1 MRVDNGVFYE
11 SGKIERYKMTDKQ
24 TTPILSLGANL
35 FKVIESKEFKCALCG
50 LTFDKKDVCPII
62 HGMFCSGV

>member
-1 MRVDNGVFYE
+1 
-11 SGKIERYKMTDKQ
+11 MTDKQ

-35 FKVIESKEFKCALCG
+35 FKVIESKKFKCALCG